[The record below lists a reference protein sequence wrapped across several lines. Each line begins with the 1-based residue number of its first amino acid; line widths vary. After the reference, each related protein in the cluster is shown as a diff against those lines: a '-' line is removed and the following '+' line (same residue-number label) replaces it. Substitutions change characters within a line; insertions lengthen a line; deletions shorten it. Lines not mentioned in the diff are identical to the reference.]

1 MTDDRMTLSI
11 SPLPGPTWNWLKVN
25 DAEIKVPE
33 EAEEA
38 LTEVNL
44 PGELSDTMLLDEED
58 VETLIS
64 AESGLGSNFAA
75 WIAGCPV
82 DPVTITASKGMQAE
96 TPAVVRLYATNKE
109 AAANRYQVIA
119 RQDSELTLVMYISG
133 KDVDAASD
141 GNATVSLDTRILIQ
155 DGAKVHLV
163 QVCDGGAAVGSYVD
177 VAAVLGERSELSIL
191 QISMGEAE
199 AFFGVA
205 ADLQGKSSK
214 LSIDTAFSAG
224 AGERVDMNYIARHHG
239 KHTESVIRVNGVLR
253 ENAEKTFR
261 GTIDFIRG
269 SAGATGDEREDVL
282 LLGENVVNKTVPL
295 ILCSEED
302 VEGSHGATI
311 GDLSD
316 ETLYYFRSR
325 GIDDETAYNLIAAGR
340 LVSAVQKIPDETLK
354 NELLVKMGEL
364 EEEDS
369 E

>member
-1 MTDDRMTLSI
+1 MTDDRMTLRV

-38 LTEVNL
+38 LAEVDL
-44 PGELSDTMLLDEED
+44 PGELSDTMLLEEED
-58 VETLIS
+58 VEALIS
-64 AESGLGSNFAA
+64 AESGLGSSFAA

-82 DPVTITASKGMQAE
+82 DPVTVTASAGMQAE
-96 TPAVVRLYATNKE
+96 KPAVVRLYATNGE
-109 AAANRYQVIA
+109 ATANRYQLIA
-119 RQDSELTLVMYISG
+119 RKDSELTLVMYVSG
-133 KDVDAASD
+133 ADVAEAGS
-141 GNATVSLDTRILIQ
+141 TVSIDTRLLIQ

-163 QVCDGGAAVGSYVD
+163 QVCDGGASVGSFVD
-177 VAAVLGERSELSIL
+177 VAAVLGEKSELSIL
-191 QISMGEAE
+191 QISTGEAQ

-205 ADLQGKSSK
+205 ADLRGKYSK

-224 AGERVDMNYIARHHG
+224 DGERVDMNYIARHHG
-239 KHTESVIRVNGVLR
+239 KHTESLIRVNGVLR

-269 SAGATGDEREDVL
+269 SAGAKGDEREDVL
-282 LLGENVVNKTVPL
+282 LLGEDVVNKTVPL

-311 GDLSD
+311 GDLSE

-325 GIDDETAYNLIAAGR
+325 GIDDEEAYSLIAKGR
-340 LVSAVQKIPDETLK
+340 LVSAVQKIPDEALK
-354 NELLVKMGEL
+354 KELLMKMGEL
-364 EEEDS
+364 EEEIPA
-369 E
+369 